1 VAGLRSSFSEC
12 GSLPIVG
19 WGRGIRQLAALAALA
34 TVVALT
40 AGCGSGQTF
49 TASEFVDRIS
59 AQGVSIQ
66 LGRRLPSGGDA
77 KELYAVTLPP
87 LPGEPKPPP
96 GSEGGRGASG
106 SLYVFGDTGDT
117 DDQLNACRRSGG
129 LFCFQA
135 SNIVVVL
142 DEESSG
148 LEARRLGVAIRRL
161 AS

>member
-1 VAGLRSSFSEC
+1 
-12 GSLPIVG
+12 VG
-19 WGRGIRQLAALAALA
+19 PGIRQLAALAALA
-34 TVVALT
+34 TVGGLA
-40 AGCGSGQTF
+40 AGCGTGQTF
-49 TASEFVDRIS
+49 TASEFVDRVS

-87 LPGEPKPPP
+87 LPGEPAPPA

-106 SLYVFGDTGDT
+106 SLYVYGDTGGAN
-117 DDQLNACRRSGG
+117 DQVEACRRSGG
-129 LFCFQA
+129 LFCFRA

-148 LEARRLGVAIRRL
+148 LEARRLGVAIKRL
-161 AS
+161 ASR